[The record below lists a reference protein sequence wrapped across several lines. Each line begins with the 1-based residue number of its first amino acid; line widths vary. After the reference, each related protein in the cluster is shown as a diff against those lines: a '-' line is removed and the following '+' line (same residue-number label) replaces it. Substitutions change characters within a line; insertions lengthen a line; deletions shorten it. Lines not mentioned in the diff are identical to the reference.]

1 MKNIENMEN
10 RVKELRKKINHH
22 NKLYYVQDNPDI
34 SDYEYDTLMQ
44 ELKELEKAHPEL
56 VAADSPTQKV
66 GGAPTGRFNKVRH
79 SVKMESL
86 QDAFSEEELFDFDR
100 RVKEEFPNATYVVEV
115 KIDGLSV
122 NLVYEN
128 GHFIRGATRGDGTVG
143 EDVTA
148 NIATIKDLP
157 KSLKTSATS
166 LEVRGE
172 VYMPRKAFDDLVK
185 KQEELGKQLPKNPR
199 NAAAGSLRQKDA
211 TVTAQRGLSLFV
223 FNVQRIEGEA
233 YTGHKESLDALSKM
247 GFPTSPRYNVYSD
260 IEDVLKEIKN
270 IGNMR
275 YEFPFDIDGAVV
287 KVNDFTQRELLG
299 STSKYPRWAIAF
311 KYPPEE
317 KESVL
322 LDIIISVGRTGVL
335 TPTAVFEPILLAGS
349 TVARAALHN
358 EDRINELDIRIGDT
372 ICVRK
377 AGDIIPEV
385 VKVISHAENSTPYI
399 MPTHCPSCGEEVV
412 RMDGE
417 AALRCQNPTCPAQS
431 LQNIIHFASRGAMDI
446 EGLGESVCTQLVEK
460 GFVANVADLYNL
472 KKEQLL
478 QLNNFKDKSANN
490 LLTAL
495 ENSKEKGLDKLIFA
509 LGVRNIGESA
519 ALLLAERF
527 SDMDTVKSAVK
538 EDILAIDGFGEVM
551 ADSLLAFFSKESTMK
566 LLDSLKASGVKM
578 SHSTVVQNNV
588 LAGYS
593 FVITGTLPSL
603 SRSEAQAL
611 VVQNG
616 GKVTGSVSKK
626 TSYVIAGDSAG
637 SKLEKAQNLQISILD
652 ETAFLQ
658 MIHSK

>member
-1 MKNIENMEN
+1 MKNMEKM
-10 RVKELRKKINHH
+10 VKELRAKINHH
-22 NKLYYVQDNPDI
+22 NKLYYVQDTPEI
-34 SDYEYDTLMQ
+34 SDYEYDALMQ
-44 ELKELEKAHPEL
+44 ELKGLEKAHPEL
-56 VAADSPTQKV
+56 VTIDSPTQKV

-86 QDAFSEEELFDFDR
+86 QDAFSEAELLDFDR
-100 RVKEEFPNATYVVEV
+100 RIKEEFPNATYVVEV

-128 GHFIRGATRGDGTVG
+128 GQFIQGATRGDGSVG

-148 NIATIKDLP
+148 NITTIKDLP
-157 KSLKTSATS
+157 KSLKTSATT

-185 KQEELGKQLPKNPR
+185 KQEELGKKLPKNPR

-211 TVTAQRGLSLFV
+211 AVTAQRGLSLFV
-223 FNVQRIEGEA
+223 FNVQRIEGET
-233 YTGHKESLDALSKM
+233 YSSHKESLDALLKM
-247 GFPTSPRYNVYSD
+247 GLPTSPRYNVFSS
-260 IEDVLKEIKN
+260 ITDVLKEIKD

-287 KVNDFTQRELLG
+287 KVNDFTQRESLG

-322 LDIIISVGRTGVL
+322 LDIVISVGRTGVL

-385 VKVISHAENSTPYI
+385 VRVVSHAENSMPYI

-412 RMDGE
+412 RPDGE

-431 LQNIIHFASRGAMDI
+431 LQHIIHFASRGAMDI

-460 GFVANVADLYNL
+460 GLVTNVADLYSL
-472 KKEQLL
+472 EKDGLF
-478 QLNNFKDKSANN
+478 QLNNFKDKSVNN

-509 LGVRNIGESA
+509 LGIRNIGESA

-527 SDMDTVKSAVK
+527 SDMDTLLSATK

-551 ADSLLAFFSKESTMK
+551 ADSLLAFFSKESTKK
-566 LLDSLKASGVKM
+566 LLDSLKTSGVKM
-578 SHSTVVQNNV
+578 SHSTVVQDNI
-588 LAGYS
+588 LAGHS

-616 GKVTGSVSKK
+616 GKVTSSVSKK
-626 TSYVIAGDSAG
+626 TSYLIAGESAG
-637 SKLEKAQNLQISILD
+637 SKLEKAQTLQIPVLD
-652 ETAFLQ
+652 EDAFLQ
-658 MIHSK
+658 MIQSK

>member
-1 MKNIENMEN
+1 MKNVEK
-10 RVKELRKKINHH
+10 RVNELRAEINHH
-22 NKLYYVQDNPDI
+22 NKLYYVQDNPEL
-34 SDYEYDTLMQ
+34 SDYEYDDLMK
-44 ELKELEKAHPEL
+44 ELKELEQSYPNLFSAN
-56 VAADSPTQKV
+56 SPTQKV
-66 GGAPTGRFNKVRH
+66 GGAPTGRFNKIRH
-79 SVKMESL
+79 TVKMESL
-86 QDAFSEEELFDFDR
+86 QDAFNKEALLEFDKR
-100 RVKEEFPNATYVVEV
+100 IKEEFPSATYVVEV

-122 NLVYEN
+122 SLVYEN
-128 GHFIRGATRGDGTVG
+128 GRFVQGATRGDGTVG

-157 KSLKTSATS
+157 KTLKTSAAL

-172 VYMPRKAFDDLVK
+172 VYMPRKSFDDLVK
-185 KQEELGKQLPKNPR
+185 KQEDLGKQLPKNPR

-211 TVTAQRGLSLFV
+211 TVTAQRGLSLFI
-223 FNVQRIEGEA
+223 FNVQRIEDGET
-233 YTGHKESLDALSKM
+233 YNSHKESLDALSKM
-247 GFPTSPRYNVYSD
+247 GFPTSPRYNVFSD
-260 IEDVLKEIKN
+260 INDVLQEIDN

-287 KVNDFTQRELLG
+287 KVNDFTQRESLG

-372 ICVRK
+372 VCVRK

-385 VKVISHAENSTPYI
+385 VRVVSHAENSTPYF
-399 MPTHCPSCGEEVV
+399 MPTHCPSCGEKVV
-412 RMDGE
+412 RLDGE

-446 EGLGESVCTQLVEK
+446 EGLGEAVCTQLVEK
-460 GFVANVADLYNL
+460 GFVSNVADLYNL
-472 KKEQLL
+472 EKEQLL

-527 SDMDTVKSAVK
+527 SDMDTLISATK

-551 ADSLLAFFSKESTMK
+551 ADSLLAFFGKASTMK
-566 LLDSLKASGVKM
+566 LLDSLKVSGVRM
-578 SHSTVVQNNV
+578 SHNTVIQGNV

-603 SRSEAQAL
+603 SRNEAQAL

-626 TSYVIAGDSAG
+626 TSYLIAGDSAG
-637 SKLEKAQNLQISILD
+637 SKLEKAQNLQIPVLD
-652 ETAFLQ
+652 EEAFLQ
-658 MIHSK
+658 MIRNK